1 MKGIELPINVL
12 VIVAVAV
19 IVLLGITAV
28 FMLGFAPF
36 TGTSGLESIKNDACT
51 LLVRSGCGQNTW
63 LIPVNFDSDKN
74 GLVQS
79 GTDWWNNAT
88 WSENYPCAADQNC
101 DNLAALCY
109 NFYGKKSDSACKA
122 LCGCPGY
129 Y

>member
-51 LLVRSGCGQNTW
+51 RLVRGGCSVPTW
-63 LIPVNFDSDKN
+63 EITVSFDADKN
-74 GLVQS
+74 GLVEP
-79 GTDWWNNAT
+79 GTNWHTTGN
-88 WSENYPCAADQNC
+88 WSENYACTETGC

-109 NFYGKKSDSACKA
+109 NFYSKKSDSSCKA